1 MHSHRQHPSNP
12 GYHQTLI
19 GKEGILRPPGAV
31 PLTFL
36 IALFFLLFLLPGSAL
51 ASPDTPQV
59 ENGLL
64 DLSNWNSGTSESLQL
79 NGGWDFYWGKYLPP
93 TDWKKRLESHNSNS
107 EPATGASN
115 VNNESR
121 RTIRVPG
128 SWTSTEENYPARGQ
142 ASYRL
147 IIELPD
153 DAIHEGLALSLP
165 TIGSAYK
172 LYVNGELLHA
182 LGNTDS
188 TEESMTEAL
197 KPALVSLP
205 PLQARNE
212 ILFHVA
218 NVEHRH
224 AGLWLPIQLGSRELL
239 TEANQRS
246 NALNLFL
253 AGGLVLI
260 GIYHL
265 GLFLARRKELT
276 ALYFGLFCLCVSVW
290 SAQRTDKLFAQLI
303 PDLSGHI
310 GLRLEYLGFY
320 LSVFAFL
327 QFARHMYPGEMLQ
340 WPRRIINALAGIA
353 VVLGLILPVRHFV
366 HTLPVMQIDALAAV
380 LLCSLWAML
389 AVVRK
394 RLGAKLVGLSFL
406 LLGATVVND
415 ILVAA
420 FATHD
425 LYIAPFGLMFFI
437 VGQAFALSMHL
448 SRAFNKLEDLSQNL
462 EQKVEQRTAELDTLN
477 DLTRRVNES
486 RDLQYIVEQ
495 TSAYMVRQLGMRRM
509 FLLLIDEQ
517 ENEIQ
522 GYGGQVEDTSD
533 EERQFYQS
541 LRAKI
546 EPELGTL
553 YRTIKKKK
561 TLHLDLQKTGTPAAA
576 IDRRVVEQF
585 QMKSILEIPAL
596 VGNRVLGV
604 AIIDPGDRR
613 LNREEISR
621 LESVVSQIAGAASNA
636 QLIRQINEQRW
647 IAEKEQ
653 ADSEILAELAQQAN
667 RGNDAGGLLGPLAR
681 VLISRLGADRLG
693 MWLARDDGFLHL
705 VAGYSDGRPT
715 DPSIYS
721 DTVVR
726 ISTGEEGGV
735 LARGYR
741 EGRTIYA
748 PRVNLKILQSSPV
761 DREIQSTW
769 KFDWFVNLPLLLEG
783 RSVGMIAAS
792 GPRSRRIPRN
802 EMKFLERAA
811 ATVAGATQKQ
821 ILLEKIAEE
830 KNQAESLRLEAE
842 REKEESELLADM
854 ARESNRGS
862 GIESLLTPMARVLKD
877 RIEADRLGLWIVSKE
892 GGLELEAGFVDGE
905 RGSPEDYDPLVAHIP
920 ARAESTLTH
929 VQQSGRTLYAP
940 RVSAAILERSAVDRK
955 MQETWK
961 FHWSIV
967 LPLAAAKG
975 VIGVIAA
982 SGPKKRRLAREEIRF
997 LERAADTF
1005 SGVLQKQKLLE
1016 SVEEEKLQADS
1027 LRVEAERE
1035 KEESE
1040 LLAELA
1046 RETNQG
1052 ASIDELLS
1060 PIYRASRSRI
1070 RARNVALYLV
1080 DQGGSRLVFR
1090 CGYTAG
1096 KQQNDDAYPEL
1107 IRSVPVSD
1115 RENSLVRCYLRG
1127 RSLFQDRID
1136 TELMQELPVDQAL
1149 YEHWAYGWLALVP
1162 LTLKGQSI
1170 GIIAW
1175 AGEDRSR
1182 MSRSDMPFLE
1192 SVADIITGALHN
1204 LQLLEQVQ
1212 EKQSIAEQEAQATEM
1227 LADLSRKA
1235 LEGGK
1240 LEEVVRS
1247 LSDFLKP
1254 MLGYHG
1260 VTIYFPDDSAEAL
1273 VQRTVMEDGKTLD
1286 IGSLPDPVRVIPMV
1300 PGSGSLHRVFRR
1312 GKPMYFP
1319 EITDE
1324 LQANSPVDKA
1334 IRQYFGFNWCYHLPM
1349 TVSEKVIGIATIAGH
1364 SQKQLSPKER
1374 VIIQRMI
1381 AQVAGAVQQQS
1392 LLQTIEQ
1399 EKDTAHKLEQE
1410 TRALADF
1417 TRRLNERQEL
1427 GSIVREVCRFAVESL
1442 DLRGAFI
1449 TAVKEKEKEFQNIG
1463 GFGKDYNDQ
1472 QILFTDNATAPLNQ
1486 EAGIAYRT
1494 YKRRKRLYLRQLPEL
1509 ENPTD
1514 RYVTELLGL
1523 RSYLQVPLILRGD
1536 VIGIMGIDP
1545 GQRQLSR
1552 EDLDR
1557 LQRYADQ
1564 VTGAINNAALLKEVQ
1579 AQRMSIEGLARI
1591 TETAA
1596 STDNLDEILNQI
1608 FQYVRDRYGILS
1620 GIVMV
1625 PNEDR
1630 TELQSIKV
1638 HTFEDKDKLQLH
1650 EAGDYGETLSVRIDT
1665 EGGTLARTFL
1675 RGRPFYVPDV
1685 ERLMGTER
1693 NYPGAKI
1700 DRDIFHNLRYRG
1712 YLALPMQVNK
1722 EPVALLNFTSY
1733 GEELKLSKTDREE
1746 LFTLASQLAGIIRSR
1761 QLAENLEKEK
1771 RIAERERSENAS
1783 LAALA
1788 RYANEGTG
1796 IQDILIQTSQFTESE
1811 CGVSRLGLYLVDNER
1826 NTLELHSVLQSGI
1839 VQDLADAPESIRSIP
1854 ITFEN
1859 GSLPAVIRRKRKMF
1873 LPHIKQAFLDA
1884 SPVDA
1889 DQVAFHKFDWLLHAP
1904 MSIEGSIVGILVFVG
1919 PHQRRPGLPERQ
1931 LMERIVDQISGAVQ
1945 SKRLLAQVEEAR
1957 IDSEALAELAR
1968 RADEGA
1974 DLTEIGELVLQYAN
1988 DKCGVDTLALYT
2000 LNEDKNRLE
2009 ARAMARKGQIQSGDT
2024 IPEEVRFPSM
2034 AEDTGTLRRVVSTGK
2049 PMYMGRIPDRM
2060 RKKMSGHDR
2069 RLMEYLGFDWF
2080 LDIPMVAEG
2089 RVIGV
2094 IAFAGPSRQKLSK
2107 SERDFLERITR
2118 QVSGSVQNR
2127 QLLKEV
2133 ESERNVARTLQK
2145 ETEGLNQLLK
2155 RIAPMED
2162 LEEIMAEVI
2171 RFSEEAYG
2179 IGVYSLYSVDN
2190 EARQMHALSMN
2201 FPDHIA
2207 SEDREHIMATP
2218 IPLDYRGGAFTMA
2231 YRRSPRYSYYR
2242 TVNPEPLPPIEQFV
2256 TEKYGITN
2264 MVVYPLMEGSQVMA
2278 FLNFLT
2284 YNPEGLKRDQLSQLS
2299 ILSDQIS
2306 GIIRMNGLIR
2316 EVKEQSTRTEAARRE
2331 TEVLADLSR
2340 KANEATDLESVSHTL
2355 FDHLRESLDLDD
2367 FCLFVLEPETML
2379 FHAAA
2384 WDTRAADNPKTRKWL
2399 ETTQYKMEPEIG
2411 SLYRTYS
2418 RRKTTYLPSF
2428 PDEFTATGDRAI
2440 VEKLNLKS
2448 ALQVPLLI
2456 QDEVIGFFTCG
2467 PRRRLWKAEIHSIER
2482 FCNQVAG
2489 AIRATALL
2497 KSTALEKERA
2507 ESARQE
2513 TEVLAELSKQANET
2527 SSLQNLCETLFDNL
2541 KEQYGIENQALFVVD
2556 NETYELTPAAARGGV
2571 GPEERQRWLNTFRIN
2586 LKNDPGTMSSTYK
2599 RQKTF
2604 YIKQIPKRLEGKD
2617 LEIVETL
2624 NPRTILQVPLVLQ
2637 DRTVGIMVADP
2648 AKELTKADITFIE
2661 RMCDQIAGAVRTTAL
2676 LQTTQE
2682 AREEA
2687 VVAKEEAEVARA
2699 ESDALLENVLPS
2711 ITAKELKESG
2721 RVEPVYFD
2729 NVSVLFT
2736 DFVGF
2741 TKAAAKLSPAEL
2753 IQELDGCFSQ
2763 FDEVSRRNN
2772 MEKLKT
2778 IGDAYMCAGGLPVPD
2793 EGHAIDACLTAL
2805 EFRSFMNQMAEVKG
2819 QLGFEFWQIRIGIHS
2834 GPVTAGVI
2842 GKNKFSY
2849 DIWGDTVNTAS
2860 RMESSGSPG
2869 TVNISGET
2877 YELVKDLFECE
2888 YRGKV
2893 QAKGKGELDMY
2904 FVHRIKPELSAD
2916 EEGLLPNAM
2925 FEMARTDLDMD
2936 ELEAIKA
2943 EAHNGKH
2950 GRGESPASGNG
2961 QSVTNETG
2969 EGFGIEQEYSTHPR
2983 GNQTSG
2989 MENERRQS
2997 DRRSGGERRKP
3008 AGARPLSEIDNERE
3022 GW

>member
-1 MHSHRQHPSNP
+1 MS
-12 GYHQTLI
+12 
-19 GKEGILRPPGAV
+19 
-31 PLTFL
+31 
-36 IALFFLLFLLPGSAL
+36 
-51 ASPDTPQV
+51 
-59 ENGLL
+59 
-64 DLSNWNSGTSESLQL
+64 L
-79 NGGWDFYWGKYLPP
+79 NGRWLFYQGKYLAPQ
-93 TDWKKRLESHNSNS
+93 DWKDRLSNS
-107 EPATGASN
+107 TGDREAAFIS
-115 VNNESR
+115 
-121 RTIRVPG
+121 VPD
-128 SWTSTEENYPARGQ
+128 SWTNRADNPLPAKGR
-142 ASYRL
+142 ATYRMIL
-147 IIELPD
+147 ELPEK
-153 DAIHEGLALSLP
+153 AKPGTMALALP
-165 TIGSAYK
+165 TIGSAYR
-172 LYVNGELLHA
+172 LYVNGELLYT
-182 LGNTDS
+182 LGNVDS
-188 TEESMTEAL
+188 EKESMTQAL
-197 KPALVSLP
+197 QPALVSLP
-205 PLQARNE
+205 GLEKRNE
-212 ILFHVA
+212 ILFHVS

-224 AGLWLPIQLGSRELL
+224 AGLWLPIQFGKARQLMEDQ
-239 TEANQRS
+239 QRS
-246 NALNLFL
+246 YTLSVFL

-265 GLFLARRKELT
+265 GLFLARRKDLT
-276 ALYFGLFCLCVSVW
+276 PLYFGVFCISIAFW
-290 SAQRTDKLFAQLI
+290 SAQRSEKLFAQLI
-303 PDLSGHI
+303 PGLPGHL
-310 GLRLEYLGFY
+310 GLRIEYLGFY
-320 LSVFAFL
+320 LAVFSFL
-327 QFARHMYPGEMLQ
+327 QFAKYMYPKEMHR
-340 WPRRIINALAGIA
+340 WPLRIINSVAGIA
-353 VVLGLILPVRHFV
+353 AISGLVLPVEIFV

-380 LLCSLWAML
+380 LVCSIWAIL
-389 AVVRK
+389 AVARK

-415 ILVAA
+415 IMVAA
-420 FATHD
+420 LSTHNI
-425 LYIAPFGLMFFI
+425 YIAPFGLMFFI
-437 VGQAFALSMHL
+437 IGQAFALSMHL

-477 DLTRRVNES
+477 ELTRRVNES

-495 TSAYMVRQLGMRRM
+495 TSTYMVRQLGMRRM
-509 FLLLIDEQ
+509 FLLLIDEPA
-517 ENEIQ
+517 NEIQ
-522 GYGGQVEDTSD
+522 GYGGQVHDASD
-533 EERQFYQS
+533 KGRQFYQS

-561 TLHLDLQKTGTPAAA
+561 TLHLDLQKIGTPVAA

-596 VGNRVLGV
+596 VGDRVLGV

-621 LESVVSQIAGAASNA
+621 LEAVVSQIAGAASNA
-636 QLIRQINEQRW
+636 QLIQQINVQRW
-647 IAEKEQ
+647 IAQ
-653 ADSEILAELAQQAN
+653 
-667 RGNDAGGLLGPLAR
+667 
-681 VLISRLGADRLG
+681 
-693 MWLARDDGFLHL
+693 
-705 VAGYSDGRPT
+705 
-715 DPSIYS
+715 
-721 DTVVR
+721 
-726 ISTGEEGGV
+726 
-735 LARGYR
+735 
-741 EGRTIYA
+741 
-748 PRVNLKILQSSPV
+748 
-761 DREIQSTW
+761 
-769 KFDWFVNLPLLLEG
+769 
-783 RSVGMIAAS
+783 
-792 GPRSRRIPRN
+792 
-802 EMKFLERAA
+802 
-811 ATVAGATQKQ
+811 
-821 ILLEKIAEE
+821 
-830 KNQAESLRLEAE
+830 
-842 REKEESELLADM
+842 
-854 ARESNRGS
+854 
-862 GIESLLTPMARVLKD
+862 
-877 RIEADRLGLWIVSKE
+877 
-892 GGLELEAGFVDGE
+892 
-905 RGSPEDYDPLVAHIP
+905 
-920 ARAESTLTH
+920 
-929 VQQSGRTLYAP
+929 
-940 RVSAAILERSAVDRK
+940 
-955 MQETWK
+955 
-961 FHWSIV
+961 
-967 LPLAAAKG
+967 
-975 VIGVIAA
+975 
-982 SGPKKRRLAREEIRF
+982 
-997 LERAADTF
+997 
-1005 SGVLQKQKLLE
+1005 
-1016 SVEEEKLQADS
+1016 
-1027 LRVEAERE
+1027 
-1035 KEESE
+1035 
-1040 LLAELA
+1040 
-1046 RETNQG
+1046 
-1052 ASIDELLS
+1052 
-1060 PIYRASRSRI
+1060 
-1070 RARNVALYLV
+1070 
-1080 DQGGSRLVFR
+1080 
-1090 CGYTAG
+1090 
-1096 KQQNDDAYPEL
+1096 
-1107 IRSVPVSD
+1107 
-1115 RENSLVRCYLRG
+1115 
-1127 RSLFQDRID
+1127 
-1136 TELMQELPVDQAL
+1136 
-1149 YEHWAYGWLALVP
+1149 
-1162 LTLKGQSI
+1162 
-1170 GIIAW
+1170 
-1175 AGEDRSR
+1175 
-1182 MSRSDMPFLE
+1182 
-1192 SVADIITGALHN
+1192 
-1204 LQLLEQVQ
+1204 
-1212 EKQSIAEQEAQATEM
+1212 QEAQATEM

-1260 VTIYFPDDSAEAL
+1260 VTIYLPHDSEESL
-1273 VQRTVMEDGKTLD
+1273 VQRTVLEDGRTLD
-1286 IGSLPDPVRVIPMV
+1286 IGSLPDPVRVIPLV
-1300 PGSGSLHRVFRR
+1300 SESGSLYRIFRR

-1334 IRQYFGFNWCYHLPM
+1334 IRQYFGFRWCYHLPM

-1427 GSIVREVCRFAVESL
+1427 GSIVHEVCRFAVESL

-1449 TAVKEKEKEFQNIG
+1449 TAVNEKEKEFQNIG
-1463 GFGKDYNDQ
+1463 GFGKDYNGQ
-1472 QILFTDNATAPLNQ
+1472 QVLFTDNATAPLNQ

-1509 ENPTD
+1509 ENATD

-1523 RSYLQVPLILRGD
+1523 RSYLQVPLILQGD

-1620 GIVMV
+1620 GIIMV

-1650 EAGDYGETLSVRIDT
+1650 EAGEYGENLSVGIDT

-1685 ERLMGTER
+1685 ERLMGRER
-1693 NYPGAKI
+1693 NYPGAEI

-1733 GEELKLSKTDREE
+1733 GHELKLNKTDREE

-1761 QLAENLEKEK
+1761 QLAENLEREK
-1771 RIAERERSENAS
+1771 VIAEREKSENAS

-1788 RYANEGTG
+1788 RHANEGTG

-1859 GSLPAVIRRKRKMF
+1859 GSLPTVIRRKRKMF

-1889 DQVAFHKFDWLLHAP
+1889 DQVAFHKFEWLLHAP
-1904 MSIEGSIVGILVFVG
+1904 MSIEGSIVGIMVFVG

-2000 LNEDKNRLE
+2000 LNEEKNRLE

-2034 AEDTGTLRRVVSTGK
+2034 GEDTGTLRRVVSTGK

-2060 RKKMSGHDR
+2060 MKKMSDHDR

-2133 ESERNVARTLQK
+2133 ESERNIAHTLQR

-2162 LEEIMAEVI
+2162 LDEIMKEVI
-2171 RFSEEAYG
+2171 GFSEEAYG

-2242 TVNPEPLPPIEQFV
+2242 TVNPEPLPAIEQFV

-2316 EVKEQSTRTEAARRE
+2316 EVKEQSTRTEAARKE

-2527 SSLQNLCETLFDNL
+2527 SNLQNLCETLFDHL
-2541 KEQYGIENQALFVVD
+2541 EGQYGIENQALFVVD
-2556 NETYELTPAAARGGV
+2556 NDTFELTPAAARGGV

-2586 LKNDPGTMSSTYK
+2586 LKNDPGTMSSTYI

-2604 YIKQIPKRLEGKD
+2604 YIRQIPKKLAGKD
-2617 LEIVETL
+2617 LEIVRTL
-2624 NPRTILQVPLVLQ
+2624 NPRSILQVPLVLQ
-2637 DRTVGIMVADP
+2637 GNTVAIMVADP
-2648 AKELTKADITFIE
+2648 AVALTQEDIKSIE

-2676 LQTTQE
+2676 LQATQV

-2687 VVAKEEAEVARA
+2687 VASKEEAEVARA

-2741 TKAAAKLSPAEL
+2741 TKAAARLSPAEL

-2778 IGDAYMCAGGLPVPD
+2778 IGDAYMCAGGLPVPN

-2805 EFRSFMNQMAEVKG
+2805 EFRSFMNQMAEVKD

-2849 DIWGDTVNTAS
+2849 DIWGDTVNVAS

-2869 TVNISGET
+2869 MVNVSGST

-2925 FEMARTDLDMD
+2925 FEMARTNLDMD
-2936 ELEAIKA
+2936 EVEALKA
-2943 EAHNGKH
+2943 EAHNARYGNAE
-2950 GRGESPASGNG
+2950 GFASGSRESQDVQNG
-2961 QSVTNETG
+2961 AAG
-2969 EGFGIEQEYSTHPR
+2969 GDRIESN
-2983 GNQTSG
+2983 G
-2989 MENERRQS
+2989 
-2997 DRRSGGERRKP
+2997 RSGGERRKP
-3008 AGARPLSEIDNERE
+3008 AGARPLSEIDYDRQ